1 MTIVF
6 SQVFLLLLFG
16 IVGYILAKTKIA
28 DSGHTKLLSCLCLY
42 VFLPAQ
48 VFKTFAGR
56 FTLQYLTQ
64 KYALVLG
71 AAVTVTVLAL
81 IAIPLSRL
89 LTKHSYQQKIYH
101 YSLTIPNFGY
111 IGYALAE
118 AIFGGDTLLDVMM
131 FAMPLSVYTY
141 SVGYCMLTNSKMTA
155 KRLLNPVSLAMVFGA
170 IVGLTGFE
178 MPSVVNQ
185 LLNSA
190 SGCMAPVSMLLTG
203 MVISDYA
210 MRDMLGRWQVYF
222 VAVLRL
228 LVIPCAVGFA
238 MKLLRLDAMVLPA
251 IMLLSM
257 PCGMNTIIFPKLL
270 GEDCKTGAAMAFF
283 TTVVCCL
290 TIPLCFILFGIQV

>member
-16 IVGYILAKTKIA
+16 VVGYLLTKTKIA

-64 KYALVLG
+64 KYVLVLG

-118 AIFGGDTLLDVMM
+118 AIFGGETLLDVMM

-141 SVGYCMLTNSKMTA
+141 SVGYCMLTNSKMTV

-178 MPSVVNQ
+178 MPSVANQ
-185 LLNSA
+185 FLNSA

-203 MVISDYA
+203 MVISDYG
-210 MRDMLGRWQVYF
+210 MRDMLGWWQVYF

-228 LVIPCAVGFA
+228 LVIPCAVGLVL
-238 MKLLRLDAMVLPA
+238 KLLGLDALVLPA

-283 TTVVCCL
+283 TTVLCCL